1 MSRSPMARPLKG
13 CLLAVVTAAA
23 LSGCG
28 THPGDA
34 AVVGSETISEQQV
47 DDVALALCSVQS
59 AGQGTPPEDTAA
71 RSVRSGALGVLVD
84 SALSQQYGESRGLTA
99 DRAQLSQ
106 AVNANQETIDALP
119 PSRRAAFR
127 EALEGYAAGQLVLV
141 EAGRAELG
149 DSGQQP
155 SDERALAAGTQAR
168 NAWVQR
174 NVEVSVDP
182 RFGRFADGAVQPSEG
197 SLSVPA
203 SSQAVEGAKQQPGP
217 SWVASLPAS
226 QKCS

>member
-1 MSRSPMARPLKG
+1 MSPSSMVRPLRG
-13 CLLAVVTAAA
+13 CLLAVATAAA

-34 AVVGSETISEQQV
+34 AVVGSETISEQEV

-59 AGQGTPPEDTAA
+59 AGQQAPEDASA

-84 SALSQQYGESRGLTA
+84 SALSEQFGESRGLTA
-99 DRAQLSQ
+99 DRARLSQ
-106 AVNANQETIDALP
+106 QVNANQETIDALP
-119 PSRRAAFR
+119 PARRTAFR
-127 EALEGYAAGQLVLV
+127 EALEGYVAGQLVLF

-155 SDERALAAGTQAR
+155 TDEQALAAGTQAR
-168 NAWVQR
+168 NAWVQG

-203 SSQAVEGAKQQPGP
+203 SSRAVEGAKQQPGA
-217 SWVASLPAS
+217 SWVASLPTS